1 MKNARPQPVI
11 FAAAPD
17 ALTTLCGIS
26 LLERLLRMLQ
36 RLDFTQTIVVSSTPE
51 QIRAAIEPPTWARR
65 CLQARTILPDEINF
79 PEGTRLLVLPGNFY
93 YDSRLI
99 AALLQAPE
107 SAQLIDSDPP
117 EAVRPLLAN
126 CPTRHRNGWLCGAGI
141 IAPNELAS
149 LAKGSLP
156 AIDAAEVPSYLRG
169 MRRHIRPVFFPAPP
183 AERRALARRIIFD
196 SAQKGTLDI
205 PAILQSPV
213 EDWVL
218 HGLCRTSITPN
229 QITLFGFIVALLATV
244 FFASGHLAW
253 GMIPALAIGV
263 IDGLDGKQARV
274 KVETTSGGKWEHTLD
289 FIFETS
295 WWAALAYWFQR
306 SGQLPGAWWFFG
318 LILGSHLLDLLAK
331 LVAYLRIGRE
341 LDDYSPFDRAFR
353 LIGARR
359 DIYIWALAMSLLFGA
374 AAPTYALCAWWGVIT
389 AGVYTIRALM
399 IVARGKSP
407 TR

>member
-1 MKNARPQPVI
+1 MRNARPQAVI
-11 FAAAPD
+11 FAEAPE

-26 LLERLLRMLQ
+26 LLERLLRMLR
-36 RLDFTQTIVVSSTPE
+36 RLDFTETIVASSTPE

-65 CLQARTILPDEINF
+65 GLQVRMVLPNEIR
-79 PEGTRLLVLPGNFY
+79 EVTRLLVLPGNSY
-93 YDSRLI
+93 YDVRLI
-99 AALLQAPE
+99 DALLHAPE
-107 SAQLIDSDPP
+107 SAQLVDSDPP
-117 EAVRPLLAN
+117 EAVRPLLAD
-126 CPTRHRNGWLCGAGI
+126 CRRNGGGCVSGAAI
-141 IAPNELAS
+141 VASNELES
-149 LAKGSLP
+149 LAKGKLT
-156 AIDAAEVPSYLRG
+156 AIDAAAVPSYLRG
-169 MRRHIRPVFFPAPP
+169 MRRHIRPVFFPAPTP
-183 AERRALARRIIFD
+183 EHRALARRIIFD

-213 EDWVL
+213 EDWIL
-218 HGLCRTSITPN
+218 HGLCRSSITPN

-244 FFASGHLAW
+244 LFASGHLVW

-274 KVETTSGGKWEHTLD
+274 KVETTPGGKFEHSLD
-289 FIFETS
+289 FVFETS

-318 LILGSHLLDLLAK
+318 LILGSHVLDLLAK

-359 DIYIWALAMSLLFGA
+359 DIYIWSLAVGLLFGA
-374 AAPTYALCAWWGVIT
+374 AGSTYVLCAWWGVIT
-389 AGVYTIRALM
+389 AGVYMIRALM